1 MPDVFANIAER
12 TETTSS
18 MYADINQLME
28 NLRAIIGN
36 GESAPSKTMEQLAVE
51 QLKET
56 GSNYT
61 ILDDD
66 GYTVFIIDT
75 SGGDVDLTF
84 PTRADNIGRRIL
96 VINDGPNCV
105 NCKPEGSDD
114 INGYNAD
121 VVITEDKGWWDFTA
135 DSTEWKGVT
144 DGWSSLHYVES
155 TSGISLGTTVATW
168 EDALTLSNLPKG
180 KWLLSCSPGRYAD
193 VDEDTGYVSQIDF
206 RLGLGVTSGNNEPDI
221 LYKRNGLVIS
231 ADYARRIRFPVDI
244 SDVEYIN
251 TTVKNIYLKAQC
263 YTEETPVVEFSFNCD
278 ATTPAFIRARRV
290 A

>member
-121 VVITEDKGWWDFTA
+121 VVINVDKGWWNFTA
-135 DSTEWKGVT
+135 DSTGWKGIT
-144 DGWSSLHYVES
+144 DGNS
-155 TSGISLGTTVATW
+155 T
-168 EDALTLSNLPKG
+168 
-180 KWLLSCSPGRYAD
+180 
-193 VDEDTGYVSQIDF
+193 
-206 RLGLGVTSGNNEPDI
+206 I
-221 LYKRNGLVIS
+221 L
-231 ADYARRIRFPVDI
+231 
-244 SDVEYIN
+244 
-251 TTVKNIYLKAQC
+251 
-263 YTEETPVVEFSFNCD
+263 EFSSSSN
-278 ATTPAFIRARRV
+278 V
-290 A
+290 AISSPYLH